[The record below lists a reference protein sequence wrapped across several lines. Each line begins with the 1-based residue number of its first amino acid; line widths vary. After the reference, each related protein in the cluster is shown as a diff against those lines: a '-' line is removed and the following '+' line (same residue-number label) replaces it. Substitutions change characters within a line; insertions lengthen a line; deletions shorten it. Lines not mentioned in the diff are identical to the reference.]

1 MIEFLSHEMQRA
13 KFNMWLD
20 EWRDCVTEDILE
32 SNIPCT
38 SAIVYHWCQHGFEGF
53 GQSRGATDYLYPK
66 GLDFSLTKH

>member
-20 EWRDCVTEDILE
+20 DILD

-38 SAIVYHWCQHGFEGF
+38 SAIVYHWCLHGFEGF